1 MITLGDVA
9 FLKKSIDC
17 RSLGSKALDMR
28 QSCAPSKEVLAGRW
42 HDATKCVA
50 EAMRNLEQAHAEVCE
65 ADENLVLAEAK
76 AIHASRHLQE
86 CRRVE
91 AEARAAYRPHA
102 PWMSAARKKSE
113 VCAQQAPEA
122 KADGQEVETEKP
134 A

>member
-28 QSCAPSKEVLAGRW
+28 QSCAQMGKRIDDFKGKLLDELESQWIHLDLDQKLSFVERIA
-42 HDATKCVA
+42 
-50 EAMRNLEQAHAEVCE
+50 NLG
-65 ADENLVLAEAK
+65 NG
-76 AIHASRHLQE
+76 
-86 CRRVE
+86 
-91 AEARAAYRPHA
+91 
-102 PWMSAARKKSE
+102 
-113 VCAQQAPEA
+113 AQLIGLYAAPEA